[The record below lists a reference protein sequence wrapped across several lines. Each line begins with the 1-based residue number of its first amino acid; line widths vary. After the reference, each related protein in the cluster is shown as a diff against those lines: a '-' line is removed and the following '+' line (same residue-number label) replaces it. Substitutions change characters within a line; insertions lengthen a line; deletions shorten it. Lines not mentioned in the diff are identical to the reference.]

1 VAAPRL
7 TAAPDRRRP
16 ALVRTAVAFVVV
28 VVLWLGGRQAAAFL
42 PQFAAWVDTLG
53 PLGPAVFIAGYA
65 VGTVLLVP
73 GSWLT
78 LVAGAIFGLGGGVLY
93 VMAGATLGAT
103 LAFLAARH
111 VVRDLVARRLADDPR
126 VAAVDRAVAAQGRRV
141 VFLLRLSPLVPFNLL
156 NYALGLSRVR
166 LADYVVGS
174 VGMLPGVLLYV
185 YTGKVAGDLASVAAG
200 VAPAR
205 GPAWYATLAL
215 GLAATIAVTVLV
227 TRVARAALADAAAP
241 DGVAPQPPTM
251 SRRS

>member
-1 VAAPRL
+1 VAAPAVE
-7 TAAPDRRRP
+7 AAPGPRRP
-16 ALVRTAVAFVVV
+16 VLVRAAGAVMLIVL
-28 VVLWLGGRQAAAFL
+28 LWLGGRQAAGFL
-42 PQFAAWVDTLG
+42 PQFAAWVATLG

-65 VGTVLLVP
+65 IGTVLLVP

-78 LVAGAIFGLGGGVLY
+78 LVAGATFGLGPGVAY

-126 VAAVDRAVAAQGRRV
+126 VTAVDRAVAAKGRRV

-174 VGMLPGVLLYV
+174 IGMLPGVLLYV

-200 VAPAR
+200 IAPAR
-205 GPAWYATLAL
+205 GAAWYATLAL
-215 GLAATIAVTVLV
+215 GLAATVAVTVLV
-227 TRVARAALADAAAP
+227 ARVARAALADIAAP
-241 DGVAPQPPTM
+241 EAAPQPPTI
-251 SRRS
+251 SRRN